1 MMPTQAEKCSLFRAL
16 HVPGKPLVMP
26 NPWDAGSARILAA
39 LGFKALATTSAG
51 LAFSLGKRDG
61 TGDVTREEA
70 LENARNIVDAV
81 GVPISADLENL
92 YADDPDAAA
101 ETIPIAAATGLAGCS
116 IEDATGNAKSPIYD
130 MKLAVARVKAAAE
143 AARALPFDFT
153 LTARAENY
161 LHGRKDLADTIAR
174 LKAFEDAGADVL
186 YAPGL
191 ADIKDIEAVVR
202 AVKKPVNVIVSTGN
216 LHLTVAML
224 ASAGVARIS
233 IGGALARAALGS
245 FIAGAR
251 EIQSAGTFG
260 YGATAASS
268 DEIESLLQKGSP

>member
-1 MMPTQAEKCSLFRAL
+1 MPTQAEKCSLFRAL

-116 IEDATGNAKSPIYD
+116 IEDATGNSKSPIYD
-130 MKLAVARVKAAAE
+130 MKLAVARVKAAVE
-143 AARALPFDFT
+143 AARALPVDFT

-216 LHLTVAML
+216 RHLTVAML

>member
-216 LHLTVAML
+216 RHLTVAML